1 MLGTLHIEDAI
12 AFTVDS
18 DVNGASPQF
27 TLTCIST
34 GGPATTVTWT
44 RDMEVVT
51 EGNETILVNGMR
63 AEYNHT
69 LTVIGRLEGHYK
81 CTVDNEASSEVSKE
95 LNVQGMFSVVV
106 MSTLLFH
113 LPPAPSP
120 PTDVTV
126 SQNGLGSLLVSWT
139 PPSGGANV
147 TGYTI
152 YYQYSMIL
160 HSMTAEAKATATNAT
175 ITGLIAGVT
184 YSINVVANSTTLPST
199 VTTAPDITIGIL

>member
-1 MLGTLHIEDAI
+1 MTL
-12 AFTVDS
+12 TVVS
-18 DVNGASPQF
+18 DLNGASPQF

-44 RDMEVVT
+44 RNMGTVT
-51 EGNETILVNGMR
+51 EGTETILVNGIR

-69 LTVIGRLEGHYK
+69 LTVIGRLEDHYK
-81 CTVDNEASSEVSKE
+81 CTVDNEASPEISKE
-95 LNVQGMFSVVV
+95 LNVHGMFSVVV

-120 PTDVTV
+120 PTGVTV

-139 PPSGGANV
+139 PPSGGADV
-147 TGYTI
+147 TGYYI
-152 YYQYSMIL
+152 YYLYSGTLYSM
-160 HSMTAEAKATATNAT
+160 SEATITSAT

-199 VTTAPDITIGIL
+199 VTTAPDITIGILC